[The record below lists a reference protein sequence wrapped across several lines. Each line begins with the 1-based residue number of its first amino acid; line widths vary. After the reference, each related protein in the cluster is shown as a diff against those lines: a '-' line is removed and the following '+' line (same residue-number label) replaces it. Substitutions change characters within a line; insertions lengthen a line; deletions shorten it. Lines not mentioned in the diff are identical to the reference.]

1 MNKFVKI
8 TLVTIVIFVGI
19 PPLSIIGLLCAI
31 SFCAFLL
38 FFPIIVIV
46 AIIEGNLFSP
56 KEIVAPPI
64 PAPALI
70 EA

>member
-8 TLVTIVIFVGI
+8 TVIAIIVFVGI
-19 PPLSIIGLLCAI
+19 PLFLLTSLLCAI

-38 FFPIIVIV
+38 FFPIIVII

-56 KEIVAPPI
+56 KKIVATPI